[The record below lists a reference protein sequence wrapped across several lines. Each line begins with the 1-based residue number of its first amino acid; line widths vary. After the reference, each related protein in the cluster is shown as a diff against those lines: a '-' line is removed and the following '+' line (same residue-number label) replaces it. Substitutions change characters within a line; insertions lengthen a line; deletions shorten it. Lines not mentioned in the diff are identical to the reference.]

1 MDLNKLKELSLDKL
15 ITLQQEVEDA
25 IKNIKSTRHYET
37 GDVLLQKTDSGS
49 KVKVFK
55 IIDTDYENEWGWEYK
70 AEVIKFEKNNIIKM
84 TREFYTE
91 SFESEDIKTI
101 KVDEN
106 TWNLLDTL
114 YDKYKCQL
122 DKVFNEWK
130 NKEDSIRDKCM
141 EELWEILNK
150 EL

>member
-25 IKNIKSTRHYET
+25 IKNIKSTCHYEI
-37 GDVLLQKTDSGS
+37 GDVLLQKTDSGA

-55 IIDTDYENEWGWEYK
+55 IIDKDYENEWGWEYK
-70 AEVIKFEKNNIIKM
+70 AEVIKFERINIIKM
-84 TREFYTE
+84 TKDFYAE
-91 SFESEDIKTI
+91 SFVSDDIKTI
-101 KVDEN
+101 KVDEDI
-106 TWNLLDTL
+106 WNALDAL

-130 NKEDSIRDKCM
+130 NKEDSIRGKCM
-141 EELWEILNK
+141 EELQEILNK
-150 EL
+150 

>member
-25 IKNIKSTRHYET
+25 IKNIKSTRHYEI
-37 GDVLLQKTDSGS
+37 GDVLLQKTDSAS

-70 AEVIKFEKNNIIKM
+70 AEVIKFERINIIKM
-84 TREFYTE
+84 TKDFYAE
-91 SFESEDIKTI
+91 SFVSEDIKTI

-106 TWNLLDTL
+106 IWNTLDAL
-114 YDKYKCQL
+114 YDKYKHQL

-130 NKEDSIRDKCM
+130 NKEDSIRGKCM
-141 EELWEILNK
+141 EELQEILNK
-150 EL
+150 

>member
-1 MDLNKLKELSLDKL
+1 MNLNKLKELSLDKL

-25 IKNIKSTRHYET
+25 IKNIKSTRHYEI

-55 IIDTDYENEWGWEYK
+55 IIDTDYEKEWGWEYK
-70 AEVIKFEKNNIIKM
+70 AEIIKFERINIIKM
-84 TREFYTE
+84 TKDFYAE
-91 SFESEDIKTI
+91 SFVSEDIKTI

-106 TWNLLDTL
+106 IWNTLDAL
-114 YDKYKCQL
+114 YDKYKHQL

-130 NKEDSIRDKCM
+130 NKEDSIRGKCM
-141 EELWEILNK
+141 EELQEILNK
-150 EL
+150 

>member
-25 IKNIKSTRHYET
+25 IKNIKATCHYEI
-37 GDVLLQKTDSGS
+37 GDVLMQKTDSGA

-70 AEVIKFEKNNIIKM
+70 AEVIRFDKSNIIKQ
-84 TREFYTE
+84 TKEFYTE
-91 SFESEDIKTI
+91 SFVSEDIKTI
-101 KVDEN
+101 KVDGD
-106 TWNLLDTL
+106 TWNTLDAL
-114 YDKYKCQL
+114 YDKYKDQL

-130 NKEDSIRDKCM
+130 NKEDSIRGKCM
-141 EELWEILNK
+141 EELQEILNK
-150 EL
+150 

>member
-15 ITLQQEVEDA
+15 ITLRQEVEDA
-25 IKNIKSTRHYET
+25 IKNIVSTCHYKIR
-37 GDVLLQKTDSGS
+37 DVLLQKTDSGA

-70 AEVIKFEKNNIIKM
+70 AEVIKFEKINIIKM

-106 TWNLLDTL
+106 TWNALDTL
-114 YDKYKCQL
+114 YDKYKNQL
-122 DKVFNEWK
+122 DKVFDEWK
-130 NKEDSIRDKCM
+130 KKEDSIRGKCM
-141 EELWEILNK
+141 EELQEILNK
-150 EL
+150 

>member
-1 MDLNKLKELSLDKL
+1 MNLNKLKELSLDKL

-25 IKNIKSTRHYET
+25 IKNIKSTRHYEI

-70 AEVIKFEKNNIIKM
+70 AEVIKFERINIIKM
-84 TREFYTE
+84 TKDFYAE
-91 SFESEDIKTI
+91 SFVSEDIKTI

-106 TWNLLDTL
+106 IWNTLDTL
-114 YDKYKCQL
+114 YDKYKHQL
-122 DKVFNEWK
+122 DKEFSKWYDN
-130 NKEDSIRDKCM
+130 D
-141 EELWEILNK
+141 
-150 EL
+150 